1 MKLCNMHYNQP
12 KQKQKN
18 KLYDENT
25 FLVLKKTNSGG
36 MQYQYNVGRVCQ
48 CCPLGL
54 GGTIQLTTPM
64 WLKELIQYPLLNILN
79 YRTNKNKKSQD

>member
-18 KLYDENT
+18 KLYDEKT

-36 MQYQYNVGRVCQ
+36 MQYQYNVGRVC
-48 CCPLGL
+48 
-54 GGTIQLTTPM
+54 
-64 WLKELIQYPLLNILN
+64 
-79 YRTNKNKKSQD
+79 